1 MLPHIPSKSL
11 ITIEN
16 SSVRVGHSQAVS
28 VTPRTLAFE
37 LVQRK
42 MLAGHIIVCHI
53 HIFFFGEPWTS
64 LADLWTRAWTRA
76 DSTAAAGLHCHRIA
90 LIEPPQFAQHKLKPA
105 NLDKLTSRPK
115 CKRTAPDRPL
125 MHIVQVLK
133 RPPLSS
139 LISLSPSTF

>member
-16 SSVRVGHSQAVS
+16 SCVTVRVGHSLAQAVS

-37 LVQRK
+37 LVQRG

-76 DSTAAAGLHCHRIA
+76 DSTAAAGL
-90 LIEPPQFAQHKLKPA
+90 P
-105 NLDKLTSRPK
+105 
-115 CKRTAPDRPL
+115 
-125 MHIVQVLK
+125 
-133 RPPLSS
+133 
-139 LISLSPSTF
+139 